1 MIINN
6 HRRSEEGTVAIQTL
20 LKDNNTI
27 GAIFCANDT
36 TALSSIIYLKSI
48 GIRIPEDILVMGFS
62 NEPFSEVVTPSISIV
77 QQPGFFMGKKAA
89 WLLIEQIANKSQHT
103 GFQTIEMPTDL
114 IIRDSSVRK

>member
-27 GAIFCANDT
+27 GAIFCTNDT

-77 QQPGFFMGKKAA
+77 Q
-89 WLLIEQIANKSQHT
+89 
-103 GFQTIEMPTDL
+103 
-114 IIRDSSVRK
+114 